1 MNLFLLPSQ
10 LIHQVLAESIFNFLK
25 YRARYH
31 FSPISQ
37 WWRNTWRIYGSGSG
51 FGCSPK
57 FNQFGLATHPTGT
70 HQVYSE
76 SIHNFLR
83 CRAIYRFRPSLSMV
97 KNHLKNSHIWIWI
110 RIFIKIKCC
119 CPCLVNYKHK
129 KFQNDCLNCG
139 QKSCDR
145 DRQTG
150 KCYRP
155 TKLPKKYFWPRNKQ
169 KDRGENITS
178 SHLRWWR

>member
-1 MNLFLLPSQ
+1 VLDIILARSHNGEESLEEFSDPDPDSDVHQNLINLALPHTQPVPTKFIQNPSITFWDVV
-10 LIHQVLAESIFNFLK
+10 LFIVLAL
-25 YRARYH
+25 
-31 FSPISQ
+31 
-37 WWRNTWRIYGSGSG
+37 
-51 FGCSPK
+51 
-57 FNQFGLATHPTGT
+57 
-70 HQVYSE
+70 
-76 SIHNFLR
+76 
-83 CRAIYRFRPSLSMV
+83 SLSMV
-97 KNHLKNSHIWIWI
+97 KNHLINSQIWIWI

-119 CPCLVNYKHK
+119 CPCLVNYIHK